1 MGKIDENKIQ
11 KKQRLMETS
20 FQLFLEKGIS
30 RTTIS
35 DIAAQAGVAKGT
47 IYLYFKDKYDLQ
59 EKLIAHKAKQLIQ
72 HALANS
78 FYETKA
84 DADEKVIAI
93 IDDILD
99 ELQKDKKLLKFI
111 NKNLSWGILRRALSR
126 SELDPI
132 PIFAGILNVPA
143 DDPSI
148 EVVIYMIIELVSST
162 AHNII
167 LENDPVPF
175 KDFKPWLYMSILAII
190 HECLGAAQESSA
202 T

>member
-1 MGKIDENKIQ
+1 MGKIDENKTQ

-47 IYLYFKDKYDLQ
+47 FYLYFKDKYDLQ

-78 FYETKA
+78 FYEDKA
-84 DADEKVIAI
+84 DADEKIIAI

-111 NKNLSWGILRRALSR
+111 NKNLSWGIFRRALSR
-126 SELDPI
+126 SDMDPI
-132 PIFAGILNVPA
+132 SIFSGVLGVAA
-143 DDPSI
+143 EDPSL
-148 EVVIYMIIELVSST
+148 EVVVYMIIELVSAT

-167 LENDPVPF
+167 LDGDPVSF
-175 KDFKPWLYMSILAII
+175 TDFKPWLYKSILAII
-190 HECLGAAQESSA
+190 HECLPAQA
-202 T
+202 

>member
-1 MGKIDENKIQ
+1 MGKIDENKTQ

-47 IYLYFKDKYDLQ
+47 FYLYFKDKYDLQ
-59 EKLIAHKAKQLIQ
+59 EKLIANKAKQLIQ

-78 FYETKA
+78 FYEDKA
-84 DADEKVIAI
+84 DADEKIIAI

-111 NKNLSWGILRRALSR
+111 NKNLSWGIFRRALSR
-126 SELDPI
+126 SDMDPI
-132 PIFAGILNVPA
+132 LIFSRVLGVAA
-143 DDPSI
+143 EDPSL
-148 EVVIYMIIELVSST
+148 EVAVYMIIELGSAT

-167 LENDPVPF
+167 LDGDPVSF
-175 KDFKPWLYMSILAII
+175 TDFKPWLYKSILAII
-190 HECLGAAQESSA
+190 HECLPVQA
-202 T
+202 